1 MGVLARKTET
11 EKTNF
16 RFNLITA
23 LIYIA
28 GIILLVQLFNLQIVH
43 GREYRETSN
52 TKLSK
57 EAVVEAARGKIMD
70 RTGAI
75 LAETE
80 MGFNVQIFKTKATDE
95 ELNNAMVVL
104 AEILEKNGDKYIDD
118 FPISIE
124 PFQYNFATEDDLN
137 SWKKKYNIAP
147 EATPEEAFYVMKEK
161 YKIKENDVFKARRA
175 LGLRYTIEL
184 EGYSSTTG
192 LELAAN
198 VSRNSALEINER
210 GQDLPGISVEVK
222 SNRVYTQ
229 GTLASHVIGYIGRI
243 DEAEYNN
250 NPGVY
255 QRDDYVGKTGIEYL
269 FEDYLRGEDG
279 TKQIDMTVDG
289 TATGEYIT
297 KEAKGG
303 ANVVLTLDA
312 NLQNITAGSLYRNIN
327 KIRAGGFGKVYNAQG
342 GSCVVINVKTGEI
355 LAMVSLPDY
364 EPAEFLNGIS
374 QAKLDE
380 YNQNSAL
387 YNRAIQATYAPGSIF
402 KMVTAM
408 AGLQEGVITT
418 TETINDTG
426 IYPYG
431 EKIHPHCW
439 YYDSYGRGHGR
450 LNVTRALEQS
460 CNYYF
465 FETGNRLGLDRLAS
479 YANYFGLGRQTGVE
493 LPFESSGSLAS
504 PQTAASKGDTTPV
517 STLLSASIGQSYND
531 FTPVQVA
538 KYIAMIAN
546 RGRVVNP
553 TIVKNVVTADGKQVS
568 TQELNEYLA
577 EKDGIVPDDNVS
589 IQFDDTYINTVL
601 NGMRGVTDDNG
612 TASSVF
618 NGFSISV
625 GGKTGSAQTERFD
638 ASGKEIVNAWFVGFA
653 PFDDPEIAIA
663 AVVENGGHGY
673 YVAEVVKEIIQEYF
687 GMNVPVIN
695 EDVGAKA
702 ETEGIR

>member
-1 MGVLARKTET
+1 MAKKTET

-16 RFNLITA
+16 RFNLITT

-80 MGFNVQIFKTKATDE
+80 MGFNVQIFKTKVSE
-95 ELNNAMVVL
+95 EDLNKALVVL

-124 PFQYNFATEDDLN
+124 PFQYNFSSDEALN
-137 SWKKKYNIAP
+137 NWKKEYDIAP
-147 EATPEEAFYVMKEK
+147 EATPEEAFYVMKEH
-161 YKIKENDVFKARRA
+161 YNVTESDIFKARKA
-175 LGLRYTIEL
+175 VGLRYTIDI

-198 VSRNSALEINER
+198 VSRSSALEINER
-210 GQDLPGISVEVK
+210 GGDLPGISVEVK

-243 DEAEYNN
+243 DEKEYNE
-250 NPGVY
+250 NPGIY

-289 TATGEYIT
+289 TSTGEYIT

-303 ANVVLTLDA
+303 ANVVLTIDA
-312 NLQNITAGSLYRNIN
+312 NLQNIAAGSLYRNIN

-342 GSCVVINVKTGEI
+342 GSVVVINIKTGEI

-364 EPAEFLNGIS
+364 QPADFLNGMS
-374 QAKLDE
+374 QAKYDE
-380 YNQNSAL
+380 YNSGGAF

-402 KMVTAM
+402 KMVTAI
-408 AGLQEGVITT
+408 AGLQEGVIST

-431 EKIHPHCW
+431 ETVKPHCW

-460 CNYYF
+460 CNYFF
-465 FETGNRLGLDRLAS
+465 FETGNRLGLDRLSA

-504 PQTAASKGDTTPV
+504 PQTALNKGDTTPV

-531 FTPVQVA
+531 FTPIQVA

-546 RGRVVNP
+546 RGKVVNP
-553 TIVKNVVTADGKQVS
+553 TIVKNVVTSDGKQVS
-568 TQELNEYLA
+568 TQELDEYLA
-577 EKDGIVPDDNVS
+577 YKDGIVADDTIS
-589 IQFDDTYINTVL
+589 IQFDENYINTVL

-618 NGFSISV
+618 NGFSIPV
-625 GGKTGSAQTERFD
+625 GGKTGSAQTERTD
-638 ASGKEIVNAWFVGFA
+638 GAGNEIINAWFVGFA
-653 PFDDPEIAIA
+653 PFDDPEIAIV

-695 EDVGAKA
+695 EDVSAKA
-702 ETEGIR
+702 ETDSIR

>member
-1 MGVLARKTET
+1 MARKTET

-16 RFNLITA
+16 RFNLLTT

-28 GIILLVQLFNLQIVH
+28 GIVLLVQLFNLQIVH
-43 GREYRETSN
+43 GKEYRETSN

-70 RTGAI
+70 RTGTI

-80 MGFNVQIFKTKATDE
+80 MGFNVQIFKTKVSNQ
-95 ELNNAMVVL
+95 ELNDAMVTL
-104 AEILEKNGDKYIDD
+104 AEILEKNGDKYLDE

-124 PFQYNFATEDDLN
+124 PFTFNFPSEEELDK
-137 SWKKKYNIAP
+137 WKEKFKIAP
-147 EATPEEAFYVMKEK
+147 EATPEEAFYVMKDK
-161 YKIKENDVFKARRA
+161 YEVEESDVFKARRA
-175 LGLRYTIEL
+175 LGLRYTIEQ

-198 VSRNSALEINER
+198 ISRNSALEINER
-210 GQDLPGISVEVK
+210 GGDLPGISVEVK

-229 GTLASHVIGYIGRI
+229 GTLASHVLGYIGRI
-243 DEAEYNN
+243 NEEEYNS

-303 ANVVLTLDA
+303 ANVVLTIDA
-312 NLQNITAGSLYRNIN
+312 NLQNIAAGSLYRNIN
-327 KIRAGGFGKVYNAQG
+327 KIRAGGFNKAYNAQG

-380 YNQNSAL
+380 YNNNSAL
-387 YNRAIQATYAPGSIF
+387 FNRAIQATYAPGSIF

-418 TETINDTG
+418 TETIDDKG
-426 IYPYG
+426 IYPAG

-439 YYDSYGRGHGR
+439 YYDSYHVGHGR

-465 FETGNRLGLDRLAS
+465 FETGNRLGLDRLAA

-493 LPFESSGSLAS
+493 LPFESSGNLAS
-504 PQTAASKGDTTPV
+504 PQTASAKGDTTPV

-538 KYIAMIAN
+538 KYIAMLAN
-546 RGRVVNP
+546 RGRIVNP
-553 TIVKNVVTADGKQVS
+553 TIVKNVVKSDGKQVS
-568 TQELNEYLA
+568 TQELDDYLF
-577 EKDGIVPDDNVS
+577 EKDGIVADDTEN
-589 IQFDDTYINTVL
+589 IQFDDNYINTVL
-601 NGMRGVTDDNG
+601 NGMRGVTDDQG

-618 NGFSISV
+618 QGFSIAV

-638 ASGKEIVNAWFVGFA
+638 NQGNEIVNAWFVGFA

-673 YVAEVVKEIIQEYF
+673 YVAEVVREIIQEYF
-687 GMNVPVIN
+687 GMNVPEIN
-695 EDVGAKA
+695 EDVSAKQ